1 MSPTRQFGAP
11 IVLLILTCL
20 FVRPAVAQAQID
32 QARAARYFDEAET
45 LCEREGGRLWG
56 VSLCGPMVF
65 ADAATNTVA
74 TNQPPPVGNRPALL
88 GIVNAPIDW
97 AGAPWSAYVW
107 AMLPDD
113 DAQARGRLLIH
124 ELFHRVQPELGL
136 AAMGPTN
143 DHLDTLEGRYWLR
156 LEWRAL
162 VRALG
167 MDGVG
172 RTEAVRDAL
181 AFRVVRRAIFPG
193 AADSERADET
203 REGLAQYTGT
213 VVAASSDGEAIL
225 DAIRQLKEAE
235 TAPTFV
241 RTFGYPSGTAY
252 GLLLDTWSPGWTRR
266 FVATDDLGELLMNA
280 AMLQP
285 AEDVQEASRR
295 YDGPEVWGE
304 EETRDA
310 ERRVRVAE
318 LHRRF
323 VDGPVLVVPRGRGAM
338 LVTTGATP
346 IPGEGTVFF
355 EYRVAA
361 EWGRL
366 ESTGILESVD
376 GATLRLPL
384 PFRTDGAWMTG
395 ENWTIALADGWTVVA
410 GRRAGD
416 LELVR
421 EESRQ

>member
-1 MSPTRQFGAP
+1 MVP
-11 IVLLILTCL
+11 LILMCL
-20 FVRPAVAQAQID
+20 FVGPAVAQAQID
-32 QARAARYFDEAET
+32 QARAAGYFDEAEI

-65 ADAATNTVA
+65 ADAATHSVA

-88 GIVNAPIDW
+88 GIVNAPIEW
-97 AGAPWSAYVW
+97 GGARWSAYVW

-136 AAMGPTN
+136 VAMGSSN

-162 VRALG
+162 ARALG
-167 MDGVG
+167 VDGVG

-213 VVAASSDGEAIL
+213 VVAASSEGEAVR
-225 DAIRQLKEAE
+225 DAIRQLRETE

-252 GLLLDTWSPGWTRR
+252 GLLLDIWSPGWTRR
-266 FVATDDLGELLMNA
+266 FVATDDLGELLMDA

-285 AEDVQEASRR
+285 AENVEEASRR
-295 YDGPEVWGE
+295 YDGPEVWRE
-304 EETRDA
+304 EETRDG
-310 ERRVRVAE
+310 ERRVRVEE
-318 LHRRF
+318 LRRRF

-355 EYRVAA
+355 EYRVEA

-366 ESTGILESVD
+366 ESTGILESAD

-384 PFRTDGAWMTG
+384 PFRTDGAFMTG
-395 ENWTIALADGWTVVA
+395 ERWTIELADGWTVGA

-416 LELVR
+416 LELVH
-421 EESRQ
+421 EEGRQ